1 MISTEA
7 AMKDEKQIR
16 HYISPDDEIPDL
28 VIDGVPGSFRE
39 VPAHETPIEWI
50 SGVSVPGAR

>member
-1 MISTEA
+1 
-7 AMKDEKQIR
+7 MKDEKQIR

-39 VPAHETPIEWI
+39 VPAHETLIEWI